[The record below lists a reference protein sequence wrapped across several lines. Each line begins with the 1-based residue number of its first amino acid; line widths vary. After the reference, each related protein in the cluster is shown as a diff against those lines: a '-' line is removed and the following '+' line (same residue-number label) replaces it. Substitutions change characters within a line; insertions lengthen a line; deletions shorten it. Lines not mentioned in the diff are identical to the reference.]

1 MFKAEEINCGV
12 VRHEQEV
19 DGQGICEVYSTGL
32 RSGLDAAGA
41 RCCWPPCPGT
51 AAVVRH
57 GVQHSPT
64 TCFLL
69 RWPPCSVE
77 EHGFN
82 ISAPHIHATALET
95 LDLSAGDRWVRGSPF
110 LLECHRQHL

>member
-1 MFKAEEINCGV
+1 MLLATV
-12 VRHEQEV
+12 PRHSSCCV
-19 DGQGICEVYSTGL
+19 SRRSTQ
-32 RSGLDAAGA
+32 S
-41 RCCWPPCPGT
+41 
-51 AAVVRH
+51 H
-57 GVQHSPT
+57 H
-64 TCFLL
+64 LL
-69 RWPPCSVE
+69 SFALPPCSVE